1 LSAQPCKINTA
12 HILRQIINER
22 DNPLSIFREA
32 ISNSKDAEA
41 TRMKIS
47 VDREKN
53 GVINVSFFDNGTGMT
68 FQQLN
73 DFFNIGYSKKHTNQ
87 IGEKGLG
94 TKLFFN
100 CDKVLV
106 DTKSKT
112 DGAYQGLLKSPIASL
127 NKGIVPA
134 FKIKPLSDNFFDGFH
149 TKIFLY
155 NLKIND
161 ARPIFWGN
169 TLENYILWNTA
180 AGSMDSFFKRKN
192 SFQIT
197 INMKNNGKSKS
208 SIISGHLFPQT
219 NRCDNPE
226 NFAYQFDPFEFN
238 VKNGKTTSKVQVV
251 GAIVGANAHI
261 IKDKRIKKQFK
272 GFFLCKDY
280 FIIRD
285 INKDIF
291 GGGTGEWQNM
301 HILVNCQDINL
312 SMGREGFIDKGE
324 GTIFYAVIDGIKS
337 FKNSII
343 KGVRFE
349 YNGQIVEKTKNFA
362 GRGYTQLR
370 GLKEN
375 HNVKEMKCM
384 RSLRLM
390 QIQDNKKILDKF
402 NTSMIYE
409 PTNKISTFTLF
420 LELLSKE
427 YVNDSFTIYDVNVE
441 DKNISLLMG
450 KNNGKTV
457 EIPRFYTIE
466 HIVDEKLLGKLYE
479 KYEGI
484 ICWNTK
490 KIDKKDLSK
499 FQDIIIL
506 RNLLQ

>member
-1 LSAQPCKINTA
+1 MSAQECKINTA

-22 DNPLSIFREA
+22 DNPLSILREA
-32 ISNSKDAEA
+32 ISNSKDADA
-41 TRMKIS
+41 TQMKITI
-47 VDREKN
+47 VRRNDGK
-53 GVINVSFFDNGTGMT
+53 INVSFFDNGIGMT
-68 FQQLN
+68 YQQLN
-73 DFFNIGYSKKHTNQ
+73 DFFNIGYSQKRVNQ
-87 IGEKGLG
+87 IGAKGLG

-100 CDKVLV
+100 CDKIVV
-106 DTKSKT
+106 ETKSKKNA
-112 DGAYQGLLKSPIASL
+112 GYRGLLKAPISSL
-127 NKGIVPA
+127 NKGIIPTY
-134 FKIKPLSDNFFDGFH
+134 KIEPCTDTVFDGYH
-149 TKIFLY
+149 TKIFLH

-161 ARPIFWGN
+161 PRPLFWGN
-169 TLENYILWNTA
+169 NLENYILWNTA
-180 AGSMDSFFKRKN
+180 AGSVDSFFKRKN
-192 SFQIT
+192 SFELT
-197 INMKNNGKSKS
+197 IEMKNNGKSKS
-208 SIISGHLFPQT
+208 SIISGHVFPQT

-238 VKNGKTTSKVQVV
+238 VKVGKNNSKVQVV

-272 GFFLCKDY
+272 GFFLCKDH

-324 GTIFYAVIDGIKS
+324 GTVFYAVIEAIRL

-349 YNGQIVEKTKNFA
+349 YNGQLIEKTSNFA
-362 GRGYTQLR
+362 GRGYEQLHE
-370 GLKEN
+370 LKEN
-375 HNVKEMKCM
+375 RNVKEIKCI

-390 QIQDNKKILDKF
+390 QIQDNKKILDRY
-402 NTSMIYE
+402 NTVMIYE

-427 YVNDSFTIYDVNVE
+427 YIRESFTIYDVTVE

-450 KNNGKTV
+450 KDNGKTGG
-457 EIPRFYTIE
+457 IPRFYTIE
-466 HIVDEKLLGKLYE
+466 HVVDSKLLDKLHG
-479 KYEGI
+479 KYEGL
-484 ICWNTK
+484 ICWDTK
-490 KIDKKDLSK
+490 KVDQNALSC

-506 RNLLQ
+506 SDIMR